1 MFSKYS
7 ECLKCYNKT
16 SCKRNTIKWHE
27 IFFVI
32 LLYILKRQSLEVL
45 SFNNFLIEN
54 MNFNSSYHTIFLL
67 MAVLKNYWYL

>member
-16 SCKRNTIKWHE
+16 SFKRNTIKWHE

-32 LLYILKRQSLEVL
+32 LLYILKRQSLEIL
-45 SFNNFLIEN
+45 SFNHFLIEN